1 MVPDAT
7 FDIATT
13 AHLLYRAHM
22 NDSLRKLVERHSER
36 DWPWW
41 RVREALALKGYS
53 LAEVARRIGIKPPCV
68 YATAKE
74 PRMRI
79 QAHIG
84 QLLGIDPRQIW
95 PSRYAA
101 DGRPMTFKEMV
112 QK

>member
-1 MVPDAT
+1 
-7 FDIATT
+7 
-13 AHLLYRAHM
+13 M
-22 NDSLRKLVERHSER
+22 NDSLQTLSESQSER

-53 LAEVARRIGIKPPCV
+53 LAAVARLIGVTPPCV
-68 YATAKE
+68 YVAAKE

-84 QLLGIDPRQIW
+84 QLLDLDPRKIW
-95 PSRYAA
+95 PSRYAT

-112 QK
+112 QR